1 MQTRMNRANDARKL
15 KLDAAEAAAR
25 GKHKKALEKYL
36 ELERLEP
43 KDGGWARRAGEMY
56 RQLGRVDEGI
66 AAFQRSADKYEV
78 SGLIPK
84 ASAVCQTILRMR
96 PDNADASARLER
108 LMPSTSPRHVT
119 PRPQSVSDLSREE
132 NLRGGGPAPGRGRAG
147 SEIPAG
153 QRAER
158 AVRASGSVPPPLPI
172 PGAGASSA
180 PQPRPESE
188 EPNVEELDELDAEL
202 IEDVQ
207 DDPGTGG
214 AGAEL
219 ELGVLVEDAPAAKSA
234 APVEIEAE
242 VADDPLELMAEAAG
256 EPLAPAGEPVE
267 IEAEVADDPLDLGD
281 DLAGIEFDDEP
292 ATAPAAGGVD
302 REAIVREV
310 LASSP
315 LFAPFPADEAA
326 ALAEKF
332 EVVEI
337 DEGEILVEEGRLADR
352 LLLLARGEMI
362 AAGPQGDE
370 RLPAGAVLGSTSL
383 LSRAPERVTARAVT
397 SCVALAMASGVFR
410 EVIMTHPMLLAQLAE
425 S

>member
-43 KDGGWARRAGEMY
+43 NDGGWARRAGEMY

-242 VADDPLELMAEAAG
+242 VADDPL
-256 EPLAPAGEPVE
+256 
-267 IEAEVADDPLDLGD
+267 DLGD